1 MKNRDVI
8 SGILGGSLFAAT
20 YLAVGIPII
29 PSLIFGAAG
38 FLGSELLMTRTN
50 VFTFDK
56 VDETNVEKV
65 LEDAK
70 RKNKYIFDTIAK
82 IDDEE
87 IQQYLKE
94 INITTSKIISTVAKN
109 KKKIKQSEKFFT
121 YYLPI
126 TVGIVGKY
134 DEIENQKLSSKD
146 AKKFFESAHSSLN
159 EINNSFKKILNNLY
173 ESDIENAT
181 ADMKVLNNILKA
193 DGFHELNVDK
203 EEKNE

>member
-1 MKNRDVI
+1 MKNREVI

-29 PSLIFGAAG
+29 PSIIFGAAG
-38 FLGSELLMTRTN
+38 FIGTELIMSKTN

-56 VDETNVEKV
+56 VDETNVDKV
-65 LEDAK
+65 LADA
-70 RKNKYIFDTIAK
+70 RNKNKYILEMIPK

-87 IQQYLKE
+87 IQKYLKE
-94 INITTSKIISTVAKN
+94 INFTTGKIINTVAKN

-146 AKKFFESAHSSLN
+146 AKKFFDSAHESLN
-159 EINNSFKKILNNLY
+159 EINTSFKKILNNLY

-203 EEKNE
+203 EDKNE

>member
-126 TVGIVGKY
+126 TVGIVEKY
-134 DEIENQKLSSKD
+134 DDIENQRLSSKD
-146 AKKFFESAHSSLN
+146 AKKYFESSKETLR
-159 EINNSFKKILNNLY
+159 EINSSFKKILNNMY

-181 ADMKVLNNILKA
+181 ADMKVLNNILKS
-193 DGFHELNVDK
+193 DGYSDIKINK
-203 EEKNE
+203 EENDE